1 MDMIEPI
8 PASPGTTDVRCQAVG
23 AESVTAADF
32 AAAYAERVHRFAAM
46 VTRNDQDSEDLAQ
59 EALVKALRSLPR
71 LDPSRGQLE
80 AWVWRIVINTAR
92 DAGRVRRRRLLLSER
107 WARDELV
114 STGVRTVEGDAM
126 ERLRDSEL
134 VGEVRRL
141 PERARTMIALRF
153 GAQLG
158 TNDIAQQLGM
168 TPPAVSMAIGR
179 ALSRLRRNL
188 ENLP

>member
-1 MDMIEPI
+1 MIEPT
-8 PASPGTTDVRCQAVG
+8 AALPGTIDVQCHTVDVAPL
-23 AESVTAADF
+23 TAGEF

-71 LDPSRGQLE
+71 LDPSKGSVE
-80 AWVWRIVINTAR
+80 AWVWRVVINTAR
-92 DAGRVRRRRLLLSER
+92 DAGRVRRRRRLLSER
-107 WARDELV
+107 WMREELA
-114 STGVRTVEGDAM
+114 STGSRNVEADAI
-126 ERLRDSEL
+126 ERLRDAEL
-134 VGEVRRL
+134 LGAVRRL
-141 PERARTMIALRF
+141 PERARTLIALRF

-168 TPPAVSMAIGR
+168 TPPAVSMAVAR

-188 ENLP
+188 EEAP